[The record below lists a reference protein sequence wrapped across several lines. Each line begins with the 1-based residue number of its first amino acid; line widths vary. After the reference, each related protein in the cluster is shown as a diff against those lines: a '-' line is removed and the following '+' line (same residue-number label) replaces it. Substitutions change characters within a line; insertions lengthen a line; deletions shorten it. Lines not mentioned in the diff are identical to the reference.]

1 MSTSL
6 VRSALKLPKAQRILL
21 AQELW
26 DSLARE
32 QDGPELTDGQT
43 AELDRRLARLDQN
56 GPTGSAWA
64 EVKAR
69 VSKTK
74 RR

>member
-1 MSTSL
+1 MSTPL
-6 VRSALKLPKAQRILL
+6 LRTALKLPKAQRILL

-32 QDGPELTDGQT
+32 QDGPELDEGQT
-43 AELDRRLARLDQN
+43 AEVDRRLDRLERT
-56 GPTGSAWA
+56 GPTGARWQ

-69 VSKTK
+69 VTKKK

>member
-1 MSTSL
+1 MTTTL
-6 VRSALKLPKAQRILL
+6 LRTALKLPKAQRILL

-32 QDGPELTDGQT
+32 QDAPELSQVQKT
-43 AELDRRLARLDQN
+43 ELERRLDRLRET
-56 GPTGSAWA
+56 GPLGSPWS

-69 VSKTK
+69 LLKKK

>member
-1 MSTSL
+1 MSTPL

-32 QDGPELTDGQT
+32 QDGPELTEEQT
-43 AELDRRLARLDQN
+43 AELDRRLAKLDQR
-56 GPTGSAWA
+56 GPAGAPWA

-69 VSKTK
+69 VSNKK